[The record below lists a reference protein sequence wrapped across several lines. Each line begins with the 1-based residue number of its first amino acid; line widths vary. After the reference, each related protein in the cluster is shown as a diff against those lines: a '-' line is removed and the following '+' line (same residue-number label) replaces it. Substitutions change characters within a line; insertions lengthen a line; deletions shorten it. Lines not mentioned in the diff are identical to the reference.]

1 MGDSILI
8 TGGNGFIGRH
18 LISLLK
24 KNGLDLVLALR
35 NIDINSANMPQ
46 IPMRKFDLTLD
57 ENEYTKLFKN
67 IDVVVHLAGIA
78 HKNSVSTARYNQI
91 NAVGTQKLAQQ
102 ACRNGVKRF
111 IFLSTVK
118 VHGELTSDNI
128 KLAINEKSPLNPQ
141 DDYSKSKL
149 IAEKLLVQSC
159 LGNNME
165 YVILRVPL
173 VYGPGVKANFYS
185 LLNLISYNIPLP
197 LFHVKNLRSFLYVE
211 NLCLLIEKII
221 RSPNCKNMIYL
232 VKDCDLSTTDI
243 VKILSTSMGLNPRLF
258 HLSPKYMEPCARILN
273 MKAKFD
279 RLFESLVVDDKKI
292 RHELSWQPHI
302 DLDTSIKLTVEWFKT
317 LHS

>member
-1 MGDSILI
+1 MGGSILI
-8 TGGNGFIGRH
+8 TGGNGFIGHH
-18 LISLLK
+18 LISLLQ
-24 KNGLDLVLALR
+24 NSEIDFVLALR
-35 NIDINSANMPQ
+35 NIENNKANTPQ
-46 IPMRKFDLTLD
+46 MNIRKFDLSFD
-57 ENEYTKLFKN
+57 ENDYTKLFEN

-78 HKNSVSTARYNQI
+78 HKKSISTARYNQI
-91 NAVGTQKLAQQ
+91 NVEGTQKLAQQ

-118 VHGELTSDNI
+118 VHGEFTSDNI

-149 IAEKLLVQSC
+149 ITEQLLVQSC
-159 LGNNME
+159 SENNME

-185 LLNLISYNIPLP
+185 LLNLISHNIPLP
-197 LFHVKNLRSFLYVE
+197 LSHVKNLRSFLYVK

-221 RSPNCKNMIYL
+221 RSSNCRNKIYL
-232 VKDCDLSTTDI
+232 VKDCNLSTTDL
-243 VKILSTSMGLNPRLF
+243 VTKLSTSMSLSPRLF
-258 HLSPKYMEPCARILN
+258 HISPKYLEPCARILN
-273 MKAKFD
+273 MKTKFD
-279 RLFESLVVDDKKI
+279 RVFESLVVDDAKI

-302 DLDTSIKLTVEWFKT
+302 ELDTCLKLTVEWFKD